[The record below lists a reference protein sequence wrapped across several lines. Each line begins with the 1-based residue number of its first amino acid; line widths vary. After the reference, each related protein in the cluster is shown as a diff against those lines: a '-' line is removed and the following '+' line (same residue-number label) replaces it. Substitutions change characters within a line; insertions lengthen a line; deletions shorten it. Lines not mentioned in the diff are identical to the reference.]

1 MTASLSLD
9 PRVRPATLLGVPV
22 VGRRVALERL
32 SPRHAVG
39 LHALLSSAELADGW
53 PLQGN
58 AVPQRQLVPYLGNMS
73 RSQFTVVRR
82 ESGEV
87 IGLVQAIAE
96 DRRNGTLDVA
106 VVVAGHLWRVGWPLE
121 AFFLFADYL
130 FRGLGYRKLYF
141 SVPATVRRRLGRRI
155 GEFLKLEC
163 VLTEHVFSMGRYEDL
178 SIFAMDRDQWDHV
191 DLRPITG
198 HRYQQEDNTALRS
211 AAD

>member
-1 MTASLSLD
+1 MTSSLSLD
-9 PRVRPATLLGVPV
+9 PRVRPESLLGVPV

-32 SPRHAVG
+32 SRRHAAG

-53 PLQGN
+53 PLLGN
-58 AVPQRQLVPYLGNMS
+58 DVPQQHLVTYLGNMS
-73 RSQFTVVRR
+73 RSQFAVVRR

-106 VVVAGHLWRVGWPLE
+106 LVVGGHLWRAGWPLE

-141 SVPATVRRRLGRRI
+141 SVPATVRQRLGRRI
-155 GEFLKLEC
+155 GEFLTPEC
-163 VLTEHVFSMGRYEDL
+163 VLTEHVLFMGRYEDL
-178 SIFAMDRDQWDHV
+178 SIFSMDRDQWAGV

-198 HRYQQEDNTALRS
+198 RRRGQIDDVALPS
-211 AAD
+211 SSD